1 MALVTQ
7 DLDDSVDVKYAAR
20 DVVPTR
26 GAVVLAPFETSVG
39 YRLMLTL
46 KGRDGRALPFGSR
59 IENEAG
65 QEVGIVGPEG
75 QAYVSGA
82 PEAGTLKVIWGQD
95 AAAQCE
101 VKYALPARKTLADP
115 PVRRQLL
122 MMPRVHPCMPECL
135 RLEAAPTSPCSGQVL
150 VAENGVFE

>member
-1 MALVTQ
+1 M
-7 DLDDSVDVKYAAR
+7 DVKYAAR

-46 KGRDGRALPFGSR
+46 KDRDGRALPFGSR

-75 QAYVSGA
+75 R
-82 PEAGTLKVIWGQD
+82 P
-95 AAAQCE
+95 
-101 VKYALPARKTLADP
+101 
-115 PVRRQLL
+115 
-122 MMPRVHPCMPECL
+122 M
-135 RLEAAPTSPCSGQVL
+135 
-150 VAENGVFE
+150 

>member
-75 QAYVSGA
+75 QAY
-82 PEAGTLKVIWGQD
+82 ERR
-95 AAAQCE
+95 
-101 VKYALPARKTLADP
+101 ARGRHAEGDLGPGRGRAM
-115 PVRRQLL
+115 R
-122 MMPRVHPCMPECL
+122 
-135 RLEAAPTSPCSGQVL
+135 GQVR
-150 VAENGVFE
+150 AAREDKPSPIRQYEGSCS

>member
-1 MALVTQ
+1 M
-7 DLDDSVDVKYAAR
+7 DVKYAAR

-46 KGRDGRALPFGSR
+46 RTDGRALPFGSR

-75 QAYVSGA
+75 QAYVTGA
-82 PEAGTLKVIWGQD
+82 PEAGTLKVIWGQEVNR
-95 AAAQCE
+95 QCE
-101 VKYALPARKTLADP
+101 VKYALPREENPRLSTSTRQAAHDGAHQSAHAGLFP
-115 PVRRQLL
+115 P
-122 MMPRVHPCMPECL
+122 
-135 RLEAAPTSPCSGQVL
+135 
-150 VAENGVFE
+150 

>member
-1 MALVTQ
+1 MGETIALVRAPKASGVSIESQAGVSTDSAGNAVVPNVTPYRSNRLALVTQ

-65 QEVGIVGPEG
+65 QKS
-75 QAYVSGA
+75 ASS
-82 PEAGTLKVIWGQD
+82 
-95 AAAQCE
+95 
-101 VKYALPARKTLADP
+101 ARRARP
-115 PVRRQLL
+115 
-122 MMPRVHPCMPECL
+122 M
-135 RLEAAPTSPCSGQVL
+135 
-150 VAENGVFE
+150 